1 VDRDEAR
8 NVISKWFSEASDDI
22 DTDRLET
29 MLREVH
35 AEVESGV
42 SCVGA
47 LNTFIQSL
55 ELEIEARRRGEAER
69 KAGETRSARE
79 PGR

>member
-1 VDRDEAR
+1 MDRDEAR

-35 AEVESGV
+35 AEVESGAG
-42 SCVGA
+42 CVGA
-47 LNTFIQSL
+47 LNTFIQAL